1 MIEPTEADI
10 GRGVIY
16 RCAPEFK
23 AEPGVITSLGRE
35 QPDRPDLRTVF
46 VRYATQHPT
55 AGGQG
60 TNAGDLEWEFPR

>member
-1 MIEPTEADI
+1 MIEPTETDV

-16 RCAPEFK
+16 RAAPAFV
-23 AEPGVITSLGRE
+23 AEPGVITSLGAPTIDPR
-35 QPDRPDLRTVF
+35 RRTIF

-60 TNAGDLEWEFPR
+60 TNAEDLEWEFPQ